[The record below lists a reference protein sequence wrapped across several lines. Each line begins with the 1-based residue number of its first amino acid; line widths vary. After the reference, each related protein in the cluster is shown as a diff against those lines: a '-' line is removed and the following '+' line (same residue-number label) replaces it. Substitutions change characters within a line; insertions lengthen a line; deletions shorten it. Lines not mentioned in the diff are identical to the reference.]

1 MTAAHKLKAM
11 FKVVELQQP
20 ETSLEKIS
28 RLLGKQSKAQDEDQQ
43 MEEQKS
49 EEDLFKE
56 PSEHEDQQEPFR
68 TEKSESVVSEDD
80 IF

>member
-1 MTAAHKLKAM
+1 MAAAQKLKAM
-11 FKVVELQQP
+11 FAETHQP

-43 MEEQKS
+43 MEEQNS
-49 EEDLFKE
+49 EEDLFEE
-56 PSEHEDQQEPFR
+56 PSEHEDQQEPVK
-68 TEKSESVVSEDD
+68 TAKSESAVSEDD